1 MSTTLPTIEEAAKL
15 ELTSEEFEK
24 IKELLNRHPNS
35 LELQLFSR
43 LWSEHA
49 TYKNSIKWLRT
60 LPTKGDHVLVEAG
73 DENAGVIDLGDGKAC
88 VFKVE
93 SHNSPCA
100 IQPRLGALTGLRVV
114 MRDIFSMGAKPTAF
128 LSSLRFGDGKRDTA
142 RWLFEEVAEGI
153 CEYERGAEVP
163 IVGGETFFSR
173 GYNTTPIINNMAIG
187 VVPKDKLLSGE
198 AKGNGNMVLIIGART
213 GKDGVD
219 TDVFETDLLAEIDS
233 PPVSIDQMMD
243 VSIEKELQEAIYQ
256 IAEKITVVGVQS
268 IGTQGV
274 VGAAIDMANRGKSG
288 ISLNVDQVPLRQDN
302 LKAMDVLLSQTWG
315 RVLLCISPD
324 DLNTVKTIL
333 EPLQVAMAVVGEV
346 NNDDKISCYDNGDLL
361 AEVPV
366 GIAMLGELAPEYERE
381 VEEAVAQSPDIN
393 LDIYD
398 EPDQYTD
405 VVKRMLS
412 NLNVTSKS
420 WLTNKFSKPANSE
433 SENTDYP
440 SDAAF
445 ICIDGSDKSL
455 AATMDCNS
463 RYMKSDAYVGA
474 QIAVAEAARNI
485 VCAGGKP
492 LALSDCLNFGN
503 PYDPKVYKTFV
514 DSVKGIT
521 KACNDF
527 EVPVVSGNVS
537 FYNQRSENG
546 HLKPITPTPVIG
558 MVGIVNDKNN
568 HSTLSFRHKG
578 DMIFLVGRSRN
589 DVNSSEY
596 ASSILN
602 IKKSAAPYYDA
613 QEEKEL
619 QAAVSEI
626 IQQNLVRSVH
636 DVSNGGLFFSLLESG
651 IPMEFGF
658 DITSDAEIR
667 KEAFLFGESQSRV
680 VVSVSPEKQDDFVD
694 FMMSTKVPF
703 SILGHVTKGEIRID
717 DESYGYIDEL
727 KQAFEQKLEVW
738 VEGE

>member
-1 MSTTLPTIEEAAKL
+1 MSVTIPTIEEAEKL

-24 IKELLNRHPNS
+24 IKVLLGRHPNS

-49 TYKNSIKWLRT
+49 SYKNSIKWLAT
-60 LPTKGDHVLVEAG
+60 LPKGGEDILVKAG
-73 DENAGVIDLGDGKAC
+73 DDNAGVVDLGDGNAC

-114 MRDIFSMGAKPTAF
+114 MRDIFSMGAKPSAI

-153 CEYERGAEVP
+153 CEFERGFEVP
-163 IVGGETFFSR
+163 VLGGETFFSR
-173 GYNTTPIINNMAIG
+173 GYNTTPIVNNMAIG
-187 VVPKDKLLSGE
+187 VVPKDKLI
-198 AKGNGNMVLIIGART
+198 NGKAEGTDNLILVVGART

-219 TDVFETDLLAEIDS
+219 TDVFETDILAEIDT
-233 PPVSIDQMMD
+233 PPVSIEQMMD
-243 VSIEKELQEAIYQ
+243 VSIEKELLEAIQ
-256 IAEKITVVGVQS
+256 QMSASVDLVGIQP

-274 VGAAIDMANRGKSG
+274 VGAALEMAGRGNSG
-288 ISLNVDQVPLRQDN
+288 IHLDVEAIPERQQGLEVKD
-302 LKAMDVLLSQTWG
+302 LLLSQTWG
-315 RVLLCISPD
+315 RVLVCIAPSEIEK
-324 DLNTVKTIL
+324 VKSII
-333 EPLQVAMAVVGEV
+333 ERLQVAMAVIGKVTDDGKVMCFSEKEV
-346 NNDDKISCYDNGDLL
+346 V
-361 AEVPV
+361 AEMPV
-366 GIAMLGELAPEYERE
+366 DIAMNGKSAPVYERDIDE
-381 VEEAVAQSPDIN
+381 DIEELPAIN

-398 EPDQYTD
+398 EPDHYPD
-405 VVKRMLS
+405 VVKVMLS
-412 NLNVTSKS
+412 NLNVASKG
-420 WLTNKFSKPANSE
+420 WLTNKFSSQTNSD
-433 SENTDYP
+433 NGNFDYP

-445 ICIDGSDKSL
+445 VNIEGSEKTL
-455 AATMDCNS
+455 VATMDCNS
-463 RYMKSDAYVGA
+463 RYMKSDALIGA

-485 VCAGGKP
+485 VCAGGRP
-492 LALSDCLNFGN
+492 IALSDCLNYGN
-503 PYDPKVYKTFV
+503 PYDSKVYRTFV

-527 EVPVVSGNVS
+527 GVPVVGGNVS

-546 HLKPITPTPVIG
+546 QLKPITPTPVIG
-558 MVGIVNDKNN
+558 MVGVVDDEKHHN
-568 HSTLSFRHKG
+568 TLSFRHKG
-578 DMIFLVGRSRN
+578 DMIFLVGQSRN

-602 IKKSAAPYYDA
+602 IKKSAAPYYNSE
-613 QEEKEL
+613 EEKEL
-619 QAAVSEI
+619 QSTVTEMI
-626 IQQNLVRSVH
+626 KDGLVRSVH
-636 DVSNGGLFFSLLESG
+636 DVSNGGLFFSLLESS
-651 IPMEFGF
+651 IPLEFGF

-694 FMMSTKVPF
+694 FMMSTQVPF
-703 SILGHVTKGEIRID
+703 SILGHVTKGEVRID

-727 KQAFEQKLEVW
+727 KLAFEQRLENW
-738 VEGE
+738 VQG